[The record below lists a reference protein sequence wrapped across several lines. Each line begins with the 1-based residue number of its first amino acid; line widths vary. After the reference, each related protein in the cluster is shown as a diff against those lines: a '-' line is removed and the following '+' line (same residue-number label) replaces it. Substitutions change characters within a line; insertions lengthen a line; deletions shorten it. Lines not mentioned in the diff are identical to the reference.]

1 MSQSSSSWPI
11 DSQLPSEIAFLA
23 NPISSYFNANPPYNN
38 ASLGAL
44 IFSPLLQPPSLLLVQ
59 VCQNTDPH
67 AFSGAWEVP
76 SGAPQPQDLTM
87 LHSLARIILE
97 QTGLHL
103 SRVHSMSGSEAGPG
117 TLEQGDARWMKLQFT
132 VHVSELASDATD
144 SPQLE
149 RAYGDGAHEG
159 SGLTSLTRQAIDLNA
174 VPVTLD
180 QGKYQRHAWVTEN
193 DLQEFANSGLFPVEQ
208 TKQYQSMLDAFSL
221 YTQRNVRPQ
230 DDLLIPD
237 PNLTQVQSSSLDSAL
252 STSPAN
258 GYSPPGS
265 MKPPSKVDKTT
276 LKKKG
281 AKVDKARPSP
291 SHFHRFRIS

>member
-1 MSQSSSSWPI
+1 MSQSSSAWPI
-11 DSQLPSEIAFLA
+11 HSQLPSEIAFLA
-23 NPISSYFNANPPYNN
+23 NPISSYFNADPPYNN

-44 IFSPLLQPPSLLLVQ
+44 IFSPVLQPPSLLLVQ

-76 SGAPQPQDLTM
+76 SGAPQPHDLTM

-132 VHVSELASDATD
+132 VHVSELASDAPD

-159 SGLTSLTRQAIDLNA
+159 SGLTSLTRPAIDLNA

-180 QGKYQRHAWVTEN
+180 QGKYQRHAWVTEH

-221 YTQRNVRPQ
+221 YRQQNVRTQ

-237 PNLTQVQSSSLDSAL
+237 SNLSQVQSSSLDAAL
-252 STSPAN
+252 ATSPAN
-258 GYSPPGS
+258 GYSLPGS
-265 MKPPSKVDKTT
+265 MKPPPKVDKTT